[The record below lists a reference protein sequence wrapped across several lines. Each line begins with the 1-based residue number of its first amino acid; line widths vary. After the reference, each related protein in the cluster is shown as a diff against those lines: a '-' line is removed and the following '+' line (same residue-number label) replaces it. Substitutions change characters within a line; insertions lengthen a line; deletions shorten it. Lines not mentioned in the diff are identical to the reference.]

1 MSYTHS
7 KRFPFAITVKF
18 ETDYNQER
26 LGLKIHDGISY
37 NVGFKIKD
45 TESSF
50 ISFSLPV
57 PIEKAQLIK
66 DSLSVAVV
74 GSIVDP
80 IVMHWQNST
89 IEYDKIDQMTD
100 WTLTLSGVQFWLYDK
115 STLDVL
121 AKFDNNLKI
130 IKPKEKKDT
139 TLK

>member
-1 MSYTHS
+1 M
-7 KRFPFAITVKF
+7 
-18 ETDYNQER
+18 
-26 LGLKIHDGISY
+26 
-37 NVGFKIKD
+37 
-45 TESSF
+45 
-50 ISFSLPV
+50 LPLQFNNRV
-57 PIEKAQLIK
+57 ALRSCNRQ

>member
-1 MSYTHS
+1 
-7 KRFPFAITVKF
+7 
-18 ETDYNQER
+18 
-26 LGLKIHDGISY
+26 
-37 NVGFKIKD
+37 
-45 TESSF
+45 
-50 ISFSLPV
+50 
-57 PIEKAQLIK
+57 
-66 DSLSVAVV
+66 
-74 GSIVDP
+74 
-80 IVMHWQNST
+80 MHWQNST